1 MGAAEFRTTPARG
14 DADTV
19 VRFGT
24 TSCLAVAERLTWGA
38 AGFGHMLS
46 RNLTYHLFIGDFVY
60 SDIPYSVVGLGGA
73 SRLYDA
79 HYRITLSDD
88 FAADFLRRVPGWFQV
103 DDHEIVNDWLPEVDT
118 VRVDTAMKAWTKF
131 VGLTNP
137 LHFEATPST
146 EDAGSLPFHY
156 NGTAGTVAFFVFD
169 SRVGRT
175 ADAIV
180 T

>member
-1 MGAAEFRTTPARG
+1 M
-14 DADTV
+14 

-24 TSCLAVAERLTWGA
+24 TSCLAVAERLTRGA

-103 DDHEIVNDWLPEVDT
+103 GCAIRVCLCACLCVCLFVCLC
-118 VRVDTAMKAWTKF
+118 VRVSVCLCACLC
-131 VGLTNP
+131 VCL
-137 LHFEATPST
+137 
-146 EDAGSLPFHY
+146 
-156 NGTAGTVAFFVFD
+156 
-169 SRVGRT
+169 
-175 ADAIV
+175 
-180 T
+180 